1 MAQPGWVDDDEF
13 RPDIEGLRAVAVIA
27 VILFHVRIARF
38 AGGFVG
44 VDVFFVLSGFLITR
58 LLLRE
63 VATTGTI
70 SLPRFWARRARRLL
84 PASCVV
90 VVATV
95 IASQVLLSPIAQR
108 PLATDAV
115 AAGGFVINFVFAA
128 TLTRA
133 EANWARI
140 PTDAHPDIHAYEW
153 LAIAELAVIVLIFWA
168 DFHHLIFF
176 SKTPYLLLFGWLSLR
191 VRKLR
196 WRDVGLKL
204 FRNWKST
211 IGMGIASGLL
221 LEGFQ
226 LFISQPILVRALGKQ
241 PDLEDFRPLIGNLKL
256 TLIFLALTWTLAAF
270 GEEMVYRG
278 YLMNRIAD
286 LLNRTRAAWIISL
299 IAVHVAFGAA
309 HAYQGWTGILDEGL
323 AGLLLGVIYLRN
335 GRNLAVPIIAHGL
348 TDTMDLLLIF
358 LGKYPGM

>member
-1 MAQPGWVDDDEF
+1 MTAAAHDPSTT
-13 RPDIEGLRAVAVIA
+13 
-27 VILFHVRIARF
+27 ILTSA
-38 AGGFVG
+38 A
-44 VDVFFVLSGFLITR
+44 SSKP
-58 LLLRE
+58 
-63 VATTGTI
+63 AGTI
-70 SLPRFWARRARRLL
+70 APS
-84 PASCVV
+84 
-90 VVATV
+90 
-95 IASQVLLSPIAQR
+95 
-108 PLATDAV
+108 
-115 AAGGFVINFVFAA
+115 
-128 TLTRA
+128 
-133 EANWARI
+133 NWRQSK
-140 PTDAHPDIHAYEW
+140 W
-153 LAIAELAVIVLIFWA
+153 LAIAELALIALIFWA